1 MQTKSPL
8 IASMQRFCRQV
19 RAWRVLALGLFLGIG
34 GPVSADL
41 EMDVDGDGLN
51 DVWQGIYDAWDLTPE
66 GDEDSDGCS
75 NLIESVAGTN
85 PWVSGDC
92 LKVGDTYITGSSVFF
107 VFDAK
112 VGKKYR
118 ILSSGTPGG
127 GYGATGETLQSPDS
141 GTEFVATVDG
151 SKTLKIT
158 KPVDSRKFY
167 KLETSDVDSNS
178 DGVSDW
184 VATKLG
190 FSPTAASVD
199 LDQNGKS
206 DFLDMLEGELSS
218 SDEVTVVAS
227 SVFASEDGPQSGS
240 FLIRRNRSLFDAS
253 VKVAFSGTADSA
265 TDYSKSPAVSSVQ
278 FAAGETEK
286 TIFINPNPAQPS
298 TLEGS
303 ESVTLSLSDPSSS
316 VSGAAPTIKAPGTAT
331 IIINDSTIATGT
343 GLLARYYDH
352 ASGTS
357 NHAANFGDAAYYVYT
372 RTGSGEA
379 ATGVA
384 VISPTGMDS
393 ARLATLLGAIT
404 PNSTQV
410 KATFNAGNLNI
421 ATYNHQSYVVTA
433 KTAVN
438 FTIALPS
445 GASLPDTSSGSCHF
459 SILPLH
465 PALIERVDPVV
476 DNLWLHGT
484 PNAVTI
490 APRNSPDN
498 YSSVWEAYLSP
509 STATGYRFQ
518 LDADDKARLL
528 LDLNRNGVF
537 DLPSE
542 QIVEHGWD
550 SAATVGSFKIS
561 ASHNLVVPIPGDPP
575 TGVTGRYRMRV
586 EMVETTGEARCRLEW
601 SVNGGTFANIPRAN
615 QFTHSQ
621 TMTYTYTAGNVV
633 VTPAGGHSRSVG
645 ENVELAFGNGAL
657 FVPGFTSTFNG
668 TFLISAVNGTTSF
681 TVPVPQTSVVT
692 SATTTASS
700 ATVTVPSTAGLS
712 IGMTVTGTGIP
723 TGRYIVAIP
732 NTTQFTLSSGTSVTA
747 QNPTS
752 LTCSLIG
759 GIQVP
764 VANAVVTQGSRVV
777 LVPSIDGLSTGMLI
791 SGPGLANNT
800 SITALGAGMIFLSAN
815 ASSNQASSNLTA
827 VLHPTTA
834 STGTTNT
841 GFVLNNSASTTTGVF
856 NFVYPNTTFSGS
868 PGRVGTTNNVSDQNN
883 GIWGTGTPDAALI
896 NPDTFS
902 VSWTGQIQP
911 QYTEEY
917 TISVLADEGVT
928 LRVNGQVQELAALI
942 PSDSDGSTYSYNA
955 TDGLTTVLYTSAR
968 IKPGSIVAGETLRL
982 NPTSGNLNYGSG
994 STYAY
999 NSTTGDLV
1007 VNYSA
1012 MTQFVSGGFQVG
1024 ETVFLDPTSNKL
1036 SSLATLPYV
1045 IIAKNDVDKTI
1056 TVNVGANLF
1065 PDNNTSST
1073 GTINFSDTYDLVVQ
1087 SAASDFFT
1095 VVFPPGRHVNSTGN
1109 VNIEIINKPL
1119 KDWAS
1124 FGNERFFRM
1133 PMVAGVR
1140 YDIQLDYY
1148 ENTSTSRCNLYWS
1161 STSQPKQ
1168 IIPTNR
1174 LYPSGSTVAPPAH
1187 VSDANVT
1194 ALVNG
1199 SVSIPISVSN
1209 GASVSFSGGPD
1220 WLTYVNGTLTGT
1232 PPPNSAGTYQVLVT
1246 LTNANGSSQSVV
1258 NIDVQA
1264 TGGQFTRDLWTG
1276 VTGDTMANFPSTAP
1290 ISSSVVTSLA
1300 APSNSGDNYA
1310 TRLRGFVTAPATG
1323 NYYFWLAASNA
1334 AELWISNDA
1343 EPVNTFRRAAV
1354 TNGSTTPEDW
1364 GNAAKSPWMKLEQGK
1379 RYYVEVRHKAGT
1391 GVGDNVAVGWS
1402 KPGQPVNAPSE
1413 VVPGY
1418 ALSPWLEPAAN
1429 VEGGT
1434 IYACIMRPQAGAMT
1448 NASGTSFLRVNAT
1461 ETEAIISVNYSGL
1474 SSDFFGMHVH
1484 DDNIPG
1490 GGTNN
1495 IIADLEEP
1503 GDVQLLP
1510 DGTYKWVIKPTG
1522 GYTVANLI
1530 QHIKD
1535 GQVYFN
1541 VHSINYPGG
1550 EIKGYYS
1557 RLNGSQNF
1565 VPPPAPPTW
1574 SDDNTNNEQAVRFL
1588 TQATFGANLEDIA
1601 ALKAM
1606 ASYDAWINN
1615 QFTKGPTY
1623 HLPEVI
1629 ARELSDAGGGG
1640 QFDGSLTFNA
1650 WWRNSITGPDQLR
1663 QRVAFA
1669 LSQIM
1674 VVSEQGPLE
1683 NRADALSF
1691 FYDTLLDHS
1700 FGNFRDLL
1708 EAVTLTPAMGR
1719 YLDMLRNDKPDLSIG
1734 RIPNENYAREI
1745 KQLFSIGLF
1754 RMWPDGTLMLN
1765 SKFEPIDTYTQRE
1778 IVGLAH
1784 VFTGWDYGYTGAY
1797 RTALNA
1803 PGNWI
1808 GFMREVPARHY
1819 TGQKRILNN
1828 EVLPGLSTLGNQP
1841 LNPYDAHIST
1851 HFGQAAYQ
1859 NLPALELDATHD
1871 QLFNHPNTGPF
1882 ICRQLIQ
1889 RMVTSHPSRGYVYRV
1904 VQKFNDNGS
1913 GVRGDMKAVIKA
1925 ILLDY
1930 EARHP
1935 DKIGDPTF
1943 GKQMEPVLRLSTVA
1957 RALLLEGGTDGTY
1970 VQTESVNNVPQANG
1984 HLIKITTNQPHKL
1997 VQGRTVF
2004 LEFPR
2009 PGAWVP
2015 GDTTPSSARY
2025 VVLQDPA
2032 PTTTVFYVN
2041 AKGWAGIKTTNQA
2054 AVSQITG
2061 TYDIPENSTTM
2072 TVTLGGHW
2080 LPVGGSAWLDFE
2092 VPTGPPMTDGNY
2104 TAASSTSTTGGG
2116 STFTVTEGVG
2126 ANAIARSGR
2135 VRMSGY
2141 RGSFTVANSGILP
2154 ANTATEKRITF
2165 DTTDWSDSVNVVD
2178 HKLVPGDQVYL
2189 NFTLGNPQPL
2199 DFLGTVES
2207 VPDSNTFT
2215 VLTSAA
2221 NATPSSTTNDS
2232 DNGMWMFPLKAMPK
2246 TRSGNVG
2253 KLSSTFQ
2260 LGRTDDDMDQ
2270 TPLNAETVFNFF
2282 LPDYKFGGA
2291 LSSAGLTT
2299 PEFQITAET
2308 SVIRQANFFYNGLF
2322 NPGDTNG
2329 ISSFR
2334 SGSHA
2339 LVLDLNRWYG
2349 NAVDTAGSPGAVL
2362 GAGPTASEAWTSNAN
2377 LPTLISRLNTLLAA
2391 GRLSAASQTAI
2402 NDFLSY
2408 ERTISSIAVS
2418 NPLVITTSASHGLTV
2433 GESVTISGV
2442 SGGTFRNIANT
2453 ANATINS
2460 TWEIQSVTSTT
2471 ITLKDIRCTSTS
2483 GLSVANGRVSY
2494 VPYTNS
2500 NPSDTNKRDRLRAI
2514 LHFIISSPDFII
2526 QR

>member
-1 MQTKSPL
+1 MQSPL
-8 IASMQRFCRQV
+8 FRSVFQSGAAS
-19 RAWRVLALGLFLGIG
+19 AVLARLLSVTGIVACLTATPAQANLEIDFYTWPIG
-34 GPVSADL
+34 QEPVPGNNPPDTL
-41 EMDVDGDGLN
+41 D
-51 DVWQGIYDAWDLTPE
+51 DVWQQLYNAWGLDPNGDADN
-66 GDEDSDGCS
+66 DGCS
-75 NLIESVAGTN
+75 NWFESKAGTN
-85 PWVSGDC
+85 PFTAGDC
-92 LKVGDTYITGSSVFF
+92 LRIGNTLITATEVSIF
-107 VFDAK
+107 FDAK
-112 VGKKYR
+112 AGKRYS
-118 ILSSGTPGG
+118 IVSDNAPNGTFATVETLLSPESGTSYVP
-127 GYGATGETLQSPDS
+127 
-141 GTEFVATVDG
+141 TVDVTN
-151 SKTLKIT
+151 KFLKVA
-158 KPVDSRKFY
+158 KASGSRKFY
-167 KLETSDVDSNS
+167 RLKTEDIDSNG

-184 VATKLG
+184 VAGQLG
-190 FSPTAASVD
+190 MNPNAPPSGD
-199 LDQNGKS
+199 LDGNGKS
-206 DFLDMLEGELSS
+206 DLLDMLEGQLSQP
-218 SDEVTVVAS
+218 DEISVVAS
-227 SVFASEDGPQSGS
+227 APFASEDGPTSGTFTIS
-240 FLIRRNRSLFDAS
+240 RTRSLFDARVS
-253 VKVAFSGTADSA
+253 LSYAGTANSS
-265 TDYSKSPAVSSVQ
+265 TDYSRFPSTNLVEFLP
-278 FAAGETEK
+278 GEDSTQ
-286 TIFINPNPAQPS
+286 IHINPVQDAG
-298 TLEGS
+298 LEGG
-303 ESVTLSLSDPSSS
+303 ESVTLSLSNPESDNAGTPP
-316 VSGAAPTIKAPGTAT
+316 VLGTASAT
-331 IIINDSTIATGT
+331 VIIGNETAATGT

-372 RTGSGEA
+372 RTGSGES

-384 VISPTGMDS
+384 VISPTGMS
-393 ARLATLLGAIT
+393 STRLTQLLDAIT
-404 PNSTQV
+404 PSSTQV
-410 KATFNAGNLNI
+410 KATFTAGNLN
-421 ATYNHQSYVVTA
+421 TTTFNHQSYLVTA

-438 FTIALPS
+438 FTIALPP
-445 GASLPDTSSGSCHF
+445 GAALPDTSSGACNI

-476 DNLWLHGT
+476 DNFWLHGT

-498 YSSVWEAYLSP
+498 YSSVWETYLSP
-509 STATGYRFQ
+509 STATGHRFQ

-537 DLPSE
+537 DLPAE

-550 SAATVGSFKIS
+550 TAATLGTFKVS
-561 ASHNLVVPIPGDPP
+561 ASYNLDVPSTA
-575 TGVTGRYRMRV
+575 TGPTGRYRMRV
-586 EMVETTGEARCRLEW
+586 EMVETTGEARCRLQW
-601 SVNGGTFANIPRAN
+601 SVNGATFANIPQAN

-645 ENVELAFGNGAL
+645 ENVDLAFGNGPL

-668 TFLISAVNGTTSF
+668 TFPISAVNGTTSF
-681 TVPVPQTSVVT
+681 TVQVPQTSVVT
-692 SATTTASS
+692 DAVTTAGS
-700 ATVTVPSTAGLS
+700 ATVTVPSTAALS
-712 IGMTVTGTGIP
+712 IGMAVTGTGIP
-723 TGRYIVAIP
+723 AGRYIVAIP
-732 NTTQFTLSSGTSVTA
+732 NATQFTLSSGTSVTA

-752 LTCSLIG
+752 LTCTLIG

-764 VANAVVTQGSRVV
+764 IANAVVTQGSRVV
-777 LVPSIDGLSTGMLI
+777 LVPSIDGLFPGMLI
-791 SGPGLANNT
+791 SGAGLANNT

-827 VLHPTTA
+827 VLHPTAA
-834 STGTTNT
+834 STSTTTNT
-841 GFVLNNSASTTTGVF
+841 GFVLNNPASTTTGVF
-856 NFVYPNTTFSGS
+856 NFVYPNTTFSGA

-883 GIWGTGTPDAALI
+883 GIWGTGTPDVALI
-896 NPDTFS
+896 NPETFS

-917 TISVLADEGVT
+917 TISVFADDGAT
-928 LRVNGQVQELAALI
+928 LRVNGQIQELKLLSA
-942 PSDSDGSTYSYNA
+942 SDTDGSTYTYNA
-955 TDGLTTVLYTSAR
+955 ADGVTTVTYTNAR

-982 NPTSGNLNYGSG
+982 NPSSGNLSY
-994 STYAY
+994 STGATYTY
-999 NSTTGDLV
+999 NSTTGDMV

-1012 MTQFVSGGFQVG
+1012 MSQFVSGGFQVG

-1036 SSLATLPYV
+1036 SGLATLPYV
-1045 IIAKNDVDKTI
+1045 ITAADASTI

-1065 PDNNTSST
+1065 PDNNTPST
-1073 GTINFSDTYDLVVQ
+1073 GTINFLDTYDLVVQ
-1087 SAASDFFT
+1087 SATTNTFT
-1095 VVFPPGRHVNSTGN
+1095 VVFPPGRHVNSSGN
-1109 VNIEIINKPL
+1109 MNIDIVNKPL

-1124 FGNERFFRM
+1124 WGSSERFFRM

-1148 ENTSTSRCNLYWS
+1148 ENTSSSRCQLYWS

-1174 LYPSGSTVAPPAH
+1174 LYPSSSPVAPPAH
-1187 VSDANVT
+1187 VSDVNVT

-1199 SVSIPISVSN
+1199 PVSIPVSVTN
-1209 GASVSFSGGPD
+1209 GASISFSGLPS
-1220 WLTYVNGTLTGT
+1220 WLSYLNGELTGT
-1232 PPPNSAGTYQVLVT
+1232 PPAGSAGTYQVLIT

-1258 NIDVQA
+1258 NLKVEQTA
-1264 TGGQFTRDLWTG
+1264 GEFTRDLWTG
-1276 VTGDTMANFPSTAP
+1276 IAGDTMASFPSTTP
-1290 ISSSVVTSLA
+1290 TSSSVVTSMA

-1343 EPVNTFRRAAV
+1343 EPVNTFKRAEV
-1354 TNGSTTPEDW
+1354 TSGSTTPEDW
-1364 GNAAKSPWMKLEQGK
+1364 GNAVRSPWMKLEQGK

-1391 GVGDNVAVGWS
+1391 GAGDNLAVGWS
-1402 KPGQPVNAPSE
+1402 MPGQSVNAPSE

-1418 ALSPWLEPAAN
+1418 ALSPWVEPPAN

-1434 IYACIMRPQAGAMT
+1434 IYACTMRPQAGAVT
-1448 NASGTSFLRVNAT
+1448 NASGTSFLRVNEA

-1474 SSDFFGMHVH
+1474 TSAFFGMHVH

-1522 GYTVANLI
+1522 GYSVADLI

-1541 VHSINYPGG
+1541 VHSVMYPGG

-1565 VPPPAPPTW
+1565 VPPPAPPAW
-1574 SDDNTNNEQAVRFL
+1574 SNDNTNNEQAVRFL
-1588 TQATFGANLEDIA
+1588 TQATYGATLEDIA

-1606 ASYDAWINN
+1606 PSYEAWIDD

-1623 HLPEVI
+1623 HLPQVI
-1629 ARELSDAGGGG
+1629 ANELSDAGGGG

-1683 NRADALSF
+1683 NRAEALSF
-1691 FYDTLLDHS
+1691 FYDTLLEHS

-1808 GFMREVPARHY
+1808 AFMREVPARHY

-1828 EVLPGLSTLGNQP
+1828 EVLPGLATLGNQP
-1841 LNPYDAHIST
+1841 LNPYDTHNST

-1859 NLPALELDATHD
+1859 NLPAIELDATHD

-1930 EARHP
+1930 EARHL
-1935 DKIGDPTF
+1935 DKLTDPTF
-1943 GKQMEPVLRLSTVA
+1943 GKQLEPVLRLSTVA
-1957 RALLLEGGTDGTY
+1957 RALRPEGGTNGTY
-1970 VQTESVNNVPQANG
+1970 VQTGTDANG
-1984 HLIKITTNQPHKL
+1984 HVIKITTTDPHKL
-1997 VQGRTVF
+1997 VGGRTVY

-2009 PGAWVP
+2009 PTAWVP
-2015 GDTTPSSARY
+2015 GDTTPTSARY
-2025 VVLQDPA
+2025 TVLSTPA
-2032 PTTTVFYVN
+2032 PTANEFYVN
-2041 AKGWAGIKTTNQA
+2041 AKGWLGISTSNG
-2054 AVSQITG
+2054 SSNSGIGG
-2061 TYDIPENSTTM
+2061 TYSIPANSTTM
-2072 TVTLGGHW
+2072 TVSLSGHW
-2080 LPVGGSAWLDFE
+2080 LPAGGSAWLDFE
-2092 VPTGPPMTDGNY
+2092 QPGTTPPMTDGIY
-2104 TAASSTSTTGGG
+2104 TAATSNSTTGGG
-2116 STFTVTEGVG
+2116 STFTVTVPT
-2126 ANAIARSGR
+2126 NATARSGR
-2135 VRMSGY
+2135 VRMTGF
-2141 RGSFTVANSGILP
+2141 RGSFSVANSGILP
-2154 ANTATEKRITF
+2154 ADTNTAKRITF
-2165 DTTDWSDSVNVVD
+2165 DTTDWFDSVNIVD

-2189 NFTLGNPQPL
+2189 NFTTGNPMPL

-2221 NATPSSTTNDS
+2221 IATPNSNTNDS
-2232 DNGMWMFPLKAMPK
+2232 DNGMWMFPLKSMPK
-2246 TRSGNVG
+2246 TRSGNVS
-2253 KLSSTFQ
+2253 KLSSTFN
-2260 LGRTDDDMDQ
+2260 LGRTDADMDQ

-2299 PEFQITAET
+2299 PEFQLTAET

-2334 SGSHA
+2334 NGSHA

-2349 NAVDTAGSPGAVL
+2349 NANTAVGSPGAVL
-2362 GAGPTASEAWTSNAN
+2362 GAGPQTGQAWTSNAN
-2377 LPTLISRLNTLLAA
+2377 LPTLINRLNTLLAA
-2391 GRLSAASQTAI
+2391 GRLSAASRTAI
-2402 NDFLSY
+2402 NDFLRY
-2408 ERTISSIAVS
+2408 ERQISGAVPIS
-2418 NPLVITTSASHGLTV
+2418 NPCVINTTTAHGLTT
-2433 GESVTISGV
+2433 GETVTISGI
-2442 SGGTFRNIANT
+2442 SGGTFSPALNNGT
-2453 ANATINS
+2453 FT
-2460 TWEIQSVTSTT
+2460 VTVVDADTFT
-2471 ITLKDIRCTSTS
+2471 VPVNCTGASTS
-2483 GLSVANGRVSY
+2483 VSTDFVNY
-2494 VPYTNS
+2494 IPYSNS
-2500 NPSDTNKRDRLRAI
+2500 SPSDTNKRDRLRAI
-2514 LHFIISSPDFII
+2514 VHFITSSPDFII